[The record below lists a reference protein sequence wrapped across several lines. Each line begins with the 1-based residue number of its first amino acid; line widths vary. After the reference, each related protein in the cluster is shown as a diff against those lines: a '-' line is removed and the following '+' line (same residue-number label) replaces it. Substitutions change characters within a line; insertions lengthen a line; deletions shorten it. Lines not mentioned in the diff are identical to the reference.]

1 MVTQCNAKT
10 RPTSCSCR
18 CRKMFII
25 IQLLNRL
32 LYIISIPTHFNGVGF
47 YIITKMTWVH
57 VFIAVLLFILSW
69 YKNIFNRLICAV
81 GHPLTWPAYGEAV
94 GYERPK
100 FGYRPTIT
108 TPFFLFLF
116 CYGQVYSEISRYYC
130 PSDYISILQSW
141 RCRLNWNNIRI
152 LLTERLEYFGQPK
165 NGK

>member
-1 MVTQCNAKT
+1 MQKHAQRPAPAAAAK
-10 RPTSCSCR
+10 C
-18 CRKMFII
+18 
-25 IQLLNRL
+25 L
-32 LYIISIPTHFNGVGF
+32 
-47 YIITKMTWVH
+47 
-57 VFIAVLLFILSW
+57 LLFNSLIGYYTSFLFQHTLMALAFILLQKWLEFMYLLLFFFLFYLDIRIYSTAW
-69 YKNIFNRLICAV
+69 FAQLAIRLRDR
-81 GHPLTWPAYGEAV
+81 LTAGEAV